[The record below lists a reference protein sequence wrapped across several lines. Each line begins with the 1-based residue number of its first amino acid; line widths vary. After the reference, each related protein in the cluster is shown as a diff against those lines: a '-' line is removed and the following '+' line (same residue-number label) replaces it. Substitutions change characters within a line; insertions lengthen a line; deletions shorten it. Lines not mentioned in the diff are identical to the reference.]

1 MNLLIRAASAVVL
14 APVVLYCI
22 WRGDLWLLGLLL
34 IALVIG
40 LHEALG
46 LLLQNPFE
54 RRIQGLLGAAM
65 LGALTVSMMADAPAW
80 QPLAAMALWLC
91 ISGLCFVVRP
101 LPIESVGGRWA
112 ASIFAPI
119 YVGLPLLCLGAL
131 RGHPDGVA
139 WLVLAMAG
147 TWLNDTFAY
156 AAGRLFGRHKMHP
169 TVSPKK
175 TWEGFAGGVVGSV
188 AAAFAVRHFML
199 PELAVHH
206 ALLFAAVLGV
216 LVPAG
221 DLAESL
227 LKRAAGAKDSGNVI
241 PGHGGL
247 LDRVDSLLFAAP
259 WTLLCAHVLGA
270 G

>member
-1 MNLLIRAASAVVL
+1 VNLLIRLASAAVL

-22 WRGDLWLLGLLL
+22 WRGELWLLTLLMVAFAIGLQEALSLLL
-34 IALVIG
+34 SD
-40 LHEALG
+40 
-46 LLLQNPFE
+46 PTE

-65 LGALTVSMMADAPAW
+65 IGSLTVATLAGGPAW
-80 QPLAAMALWLC
+80 QPLAAMGLWLC
-91 ISGLCFVVRP
+91 ASGLWFVLRP
-101 LPIESVGGRWA
+101 LPIETVGGRWG
-112 ASIFAPI
+112 ASVFAPL
-119 YVGLPLLCLGAL
+119 YVGLPLLCLGAV
-131 RGHPDGVA
+131 RVHPEGVA

-169 TVSPKK
+169 VVSPKK
-175 TWEGFAGGVVGSV
+175 TWEGFAGGVFGSAV
-188 AAAFAVRHFML
+188 AALAVRHFLL
-199 PELAVHH
+199 PELSLGQ

-259 WTLLCAHVLGA
+259 WTLFCTHWMSA